1 MKGDTLILSQ
11 IHVITTEKVN
21 DMAKDKFAQW
31 LNMNK
36 CTQSAADVLTHSE
49 TIIPTSPEEGKVIA
63 VHAIDFMLGMLT
75 GVDANWVMP
84 VIATRPGLGLG
95 DLVPGSPY
103 VIAWHEKEMRFN
115 TDGMA
120 AFDVQ
125 HQINYP
131 VPFLIAHQKLYLY
144 ASSAVTGEIQTM
156 RARILFTFEKVSTEE
171 YFQAL
176 SAFGA

>member
-1 MKGDTLILSQ
+1 MKGYAYMSQ
-11 IHVITTEKVN
+11 IHGIITQEVN

-31 LNMNK
+31 LNMNPV
-36 CTQSAADVLTHSE
+36 TQTGNDVLTHSE

-63 VHAIDFMLGMLT
+63 IHAVDFMCGMLT
-75 GVDANWVMP
+75 AVDACWVMP

-103 VIAWHEKEMRFN
+103 LVAWTEQEMRFN
-115 TDGMA
+115 TDGMS

-125 HQINYP
+125 RMLTYP
-131 VPFLIAHQKLYLY
+131 VPFLVAHQKLYLY
-144 ASSAVTGEIQTM
+144 ATSAVTGEAQVM

-171 YFQAL
+171 FFQAL
-176 SAFGA
+176 AQFGA